1 MNRHAAKRS
10 VPTSNTFASANTKL
24 PPAIAVSNAPSLHL
38 GDLTLHPDENAVRRS
53 GKTIQLC
60 KKEYQLLEFL
70 ARHKNK
76 VMNRNTLLEYVWN
89 YNVQS
94 LTNTLEVHMS
104 KLRRKID
111 ADYSNKIIQT
121 VYGLGYK
128 LCDNAGND
136 EQKTKKILLT

>member
-1 MNRHAAKRS
+1 MKKNPNKHLQ
-10 VPTSNTFASANTKL
+10 KL
-24 PPAIAVSNAPSLHL
+24 NVTNSPSFQL
-38 GDLTLHPDENAVRRS
+38 GDLTLHPDENRVERE
-53 GKTIQLC
+53 GKNIPLR

-76 VMNRNTLLEYVWN
+76 VLNRNTLLEYVWN

-104 KLRRKID
+104 NLRRKLD
-111 ADYSNKIIQT
+111 GDYSNKILHT

-128 LCDNAGND
+128 LCDTSK
-136 EQKTKKILLT
+136 E